1 MTDSEHQLAAL
12 PSGVARCVRC
22 SKRCRVASKVN
33 PRASLFVKG
42 TAQTGRFCAE
52 CVFVD
57 FLRNCDIGPATALGE
72 HYFDPHKPQPE
83 YERGKPDRRFDPETL
98 RLPHVQSQIRA
109 IVEAAARQYGAEL
122 TFAEI
127 DWDEV
132 IANWSLPFPARKQR
146 RTKGEKP

>member
-1 MTDSEHQLAAL
+1 MARSADQLAAL

-22 SKRCRVASKVN
+22 SKRCRVVSKVN
-33 PRASLFVKG
+33 PSANLFVKG
-42 TAQTGRFCAE
+42 TVQTGRFCAE

-57 FLRNCDIGPATALGE
+57 FLRNCEIGPATALGE
-72 HYFDPHKPQPE
+72 HYFDPHKPQPG
-83 YERGKPDRRFDPETL
+83 YEEGEPDRRFDPETL

-122 TFAEI
+122 TFKEI

-132 IANWSLPFPARKQR
+132 IANWALPFPEKKQR
-146 RTKGEKP
+146 RRKKRS